1 MQENGE
7 IHMKSPSDELVEVI
21 VPQFVQAGLLLQE
34 DLLKYKEK
42 IANGTIKQEDWF
54 LMAEKAMQK
63 GEKQ

>member
-7 IHMKSPSDELVEVI
+7 MHMKSPSEELVEVI
-21 VPQFVQAGLLLQE
+21 VPQLVEAGLLLQE

-63 GEKQ
+63 GVE